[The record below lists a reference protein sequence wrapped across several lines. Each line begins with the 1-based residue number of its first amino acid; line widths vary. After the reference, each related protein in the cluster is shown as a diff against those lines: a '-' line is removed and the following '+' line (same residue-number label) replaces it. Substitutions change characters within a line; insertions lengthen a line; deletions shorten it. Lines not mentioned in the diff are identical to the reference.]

1 VASAGTTPG
10 VVSAKGGH
18 VNHHQSTARE
28 KDGAKGPPGRGR
40 NGASEAAQ
48 GSQAVARKGSNHE
61 REAHENLAACEIVII
76 DALQLVDPR
85 FDGRV
90 CVLPRQH
97 LDLVP
102 CEASGWVVHI
112 RLFAHEVAISCP
124 GSRNKARINTLGFH
138 SRANRAER
146 RSALKSVRARSKTT
160 ENVVLWAMDKH

>member
-1 VASAGTTPG
+1 MQLEYNR
-10 VVSAKGGH
+10 VS
-18 VNHHQSTARE
+18 
-28 KDGAKGPPGRGR
+28 D
-40 NGASEAAQ
+40 
-48 GSQAVARKGSNHE
+48 HE
-61 REAHENLAACEIVII
+61 REAHGNLAACELVII
-76 DALQLVDPR
+76 DASQLVDPR
-85 FDGRV
+85 FDGMV

-160 ENVVLWAMDKH
+160 ENVVLWAMDKHKFLNGNQRRAQNRRPGAPLNSGGHGART